1 MKKRTVEEL
10 QDALNNSDVG
20 DIVKQL
26 HDALENAESCE
37 TLEDF
42 QANMRELI
50 DAVKSLT
57 TEIKTV
63 LV

>member
-1 MKKRTVEEL
+1 MAKRTVEEL
-10 QDALNNSDVG
+10 QDVLNNSDVG

-26 HDALENAESCE
+26 RDALENAESCE

-50 DAVKSLT
+50 DAAKSLT

-63 LV
+63 LL

>member
-1 MKKRTVEEL
+1 MAKRTVEEL

-20 DIVKQL
+20 DIVKQVR
-26 HDALENAESCE
+26 DALENAESCE

-50 DAVKSLT
+50 DAAKSLT

-63 LV
+63 LL